1 MKWVFKIIGG
11 GFILII
17 LALAAILI
25 PAHMQVRGVE
35 PALPSDA
42 ELLALTGSLEKP
54 ISLSYILTSFQELE
68 RGQISH
74 ISILV
79 EWRNGKRFLIDT
91 GMSEQGAKDF
101 GMLLKKMDS
110 SARTETILGTAP
122 NILGPRVKDIAG
134 VGFTHLHI
142 DHVEGI
148 NEFCQAR
155 GQGAVVLQTPSQNTL
170 HNFNTSESSELVANS
185 CLQSADFQ
193 RTGNSNLYSSE
204 QFPGMAAF
212 ELGGHTPGSTLW
224 AVALG
229 NKVLL
234 FSGDTTNDKL
244 SIDHDIPKQAVYSYF
259 LVPENTD
266 RTATLRKWLRKL
278 DQSASFSVI
287 VSHDLANTKAHLPAY
302 SVD

>member
-11 GFILII
+11 GFILVI

-35 PALPSDA
+35 PALPSHA

-244 SIDHDIPKQAVYSYF
+244 SIDHDIPKQLVYSYF
-259 LVPENTD
+259 LVPENTN